1 MKKGE
6 QTKQNMRL
14 YENATRLKLT
24 TVEQLA
30 NASGL
35 SLDEVNRCISL
46 YNGIAAVMR
55 ENAKVERKQELYAMV
70 MSVFSGRGA
79 A

>member
-24 TVEQLA
+24 TAEQLA

-46 YNGIAAVMR
+46 YGGIAAVMR
-55 ENAKVERKQELYAMV
+55 ENAKQERKQELYAMV
-70 MSVFSGRGA
+70 MGVMRPVHA
-79 A
+79 